1 MDVAAQVESELQL
14 LTKMVQALT
23 EQLVQERARG

>member
-1 MDVAAQVESELQL
+1 MDVAAEVESELQL
-14 LTKMVQALT
+14 LTKIVQALT